1 MRTASQANVRGSLS
15 FGTRLAVARCMRT
28 LISML
33 FALIASLTFSL
44 DASAACDDELG
55 YHQFKYTTAVVGS
68 TTLVGGALTAALFAS
83 PSTENLLMAVGVG
96 AATVSVGGALMLVG
110 PSLAAENCGL
120 APNFA
125 GTLAGSMAG
134 FAVSVMAMRLM
145 WSAWEDG
152 SGAIIV
158 PLTFVGVFGSTV
170 AGGIIDYDLVSDIEV
185 TVGPSGVGAKL
196 VW

>member
-1 MRTASQANVRGSLS
+1 M
-15 FGTRLAVARCMRT
+15 F
-28 LISML
+28 I
-33 FALIASLTFSL
+33 ALITSLTFSL

-83 PSTENLLMAVGVG
+83 PSGEDLLVGFGVG
-96 AATVSVGGALMLVG
+96 AATVGVGGALMFVG

-120 APNFA
+120 APNFV

-134 FAVSVMAMRLM
+134 FAVSVMAIQAM
-145 WSAWEDG
+145 WGAWDDG
-152 SGAIIV
+152 PGAIMV
-158 PLTFVGVFGSTV
+158 PLTFIGVFSSTV
-170 AGGIIDYDLVSDIEV
+170 AGGIIGYDLVSDIEV
-185 TVGPSGVGAKL
+185 AVGPSGVGAKL